1 MSDRRSRWID
11 EARVLVV
18 AGIPTGVIVVGLGSR
33 LAMFVLRLTSPD
45 SVRGVESDDG
55 FTIGR
60 FTLSGT
66 LNLVMLGAA
75 VGIIGAGVYRL
86 VSKWLIGPPWFRRLT
101 TGAAAAVVVGSM
113 LVHKSGIDFNVLKP
127 TWLAIGLFVLL
138 PGVFGVAIGLAVD
151 AVRHKAATSTLTGW
165 RRWWLPILLIVCFP
179 LSMPFLVVA
188 LLVLSCVVLL
198 SDLDAVRRLRAK
210 RGYALALRSCWL
222 SIPVL
227 GLVALIGDVR
237 SLS

>member
-1 MSDRRSRWID
+1 MSDRRTVWKD

-18 AGIPTGVIVVGLGSR
+18 AGIPTGVIVIGLGSR

-66 LNLVMLGAA
+66 LNLMMIGAA
-75 VGIIGAGVYRL
+75 VGIIGAGAYRL
-86 VSKWLIGPPWFRRLT
+86 VSRWLIGPTWFRRLT

-127 TWLAIGLFVLL
+127 KWLAIGLFVLL
-138 PGVFGVAIGLAVD
+138 PGLFAVAIGHVAD
-151 AVRHKAATSTLTGW
+151 AVRAKAATSTLTGW
-165 RRWWLPILLIVCFP
+165 RRWWLPALLVVCFP
-179 LSMPFLVVA
+179 LSLPLLFVA
-188 LLVLSCVVLL
+188 LIVLSYCVLL
-198 SDLDAVRRLRAK
+198 GDIDGVRRLRAK
-210 RGYALALRSCWL
+210 RGYALAIRGCWL
-222 SIPVL
+222 FIAVL
-227 GLVALIGDVR
+227 GLAALIGDIR
-237 SLS
+237 SLT